1 MNQVTFQ
8 IVKAEYELVKNIK
21 IDPEYSLLVPILSK
35 DEYVRL
41 KESIADVGLYEPIVI
56 NQDKG
61 LLDGHHRL
69 KVYKEL
75 GKEKISVARKH
86 FENRVDEEIYV
97 IETNIIRRQLID
109 YQKTVLATKLEEK
122 YSEKAKQRQ
131 EATVPQEGEKGFQ
144 PVLGSNEHHIKA
156 RDQAA
161 KAVGLSPT
169 TYHRAKTIIQE
180 ANDDELKDFKKGNKT
195 VYTIYKNIKTR
206 KKIEQL
212 NKEIRNIDPIT
223 GEYDVVVIDPPWD
236 MDILDQGSWRGGVD
250 YPRMT
255 LDEIKAINIP
265 AKEDCVLWLWAT
277 NKYLHEAFHI
287 IEHWGF
293 EQKSV
298 LTWVKDKMGV
308 GVWLRGQTDH
318 CILAVK
324 GKPLWQLKGQTT
336 ALRAPTQG
344 HSVKPDEFYELVD
357 SLCYGAKLD
366 YFARKRR
373 EGWVTYGTL
382 EGKNV

>member
-1 MNQVTFQ
+1 MQQAVFQ
-8 IVKAEYELVKNIK
+8 IVNTEYEFVENIK
-21 IDPEYSLLVPILSK
+21 IDPEYSLLVPILS
-35 DEYVRL
+35 DEEYARL
-41 KESIADVGLYEPIVI
+41 KESIADVGLYEPIVV
-56 NQDKG
+56 NQDKV

-69 KVYKEL
+69 KVVKEL
-75 GKEKISVARKH
+75 GWNKIPVERKQ
-86 FENRVDEEIYV
+86 FESRVNEEIYV
-97 IETNIIRRQLID
+97 IETNIIRRQLTD
-109 YQKTVLATKLEEK
+109 YQKTVLALKLEPL
-122 YSEKAKQRQ
+122 YAEKAKQRQ
-131 EATVPQEGEKGFQ
+131 GTRTD
-144 PVLGSNEHHIKA
+144 LTSSSNELNVEFAQA

-161 KAVGLSPT
+161 KSVGLSPA
-169 TYHRAKTIIQE
+169 TYHRAKTIMNE
-180 ANDDELKDFKKGNKT
+180 ADEGELKDFKKGNKK
-195 VYTIYKNIKTR
+195 VYTIFKNIKTR

-212 NKEIRNIDPIT
+212 NKEIQNIDPIK

-255 LDEIKAINIP
+255 LEEIKAIKIP

-277 NKYLHEAFHI
+277 NKFLHDAFHI
-287 IEHWGF
+287 VEHWGF

-336 ALRAPTQG
+336 ALIAPNRG

-366 YFARKRR
+366 YFARKPRD
-373 EGWVTYGTL
+373 GWFTYGTM
-382 EGKNV
+382 EEDNGQP